1 MVKKERE
8 LVAKKPAEPGNKQLV
23 DAIITVKQL
32 QAFIKDRGGL
42 EAALENVNR
51 VRQLVQ
57 LTGGFDPLTQAL
69 EIVGQEPGASC
80 PAAEGA

>member
-1 MVKKERE
+1 MAKREKES
-8 LVAKKPAEPGNKQLV
+8 VAKKPVEPGNKQLV
-23 DAIITVKQL
+23 DAIVTVKQL

-42 EAALENVNR
+42 AAALENVNR

-69 EIVGQEPGASC
+69 EIVGQEPG